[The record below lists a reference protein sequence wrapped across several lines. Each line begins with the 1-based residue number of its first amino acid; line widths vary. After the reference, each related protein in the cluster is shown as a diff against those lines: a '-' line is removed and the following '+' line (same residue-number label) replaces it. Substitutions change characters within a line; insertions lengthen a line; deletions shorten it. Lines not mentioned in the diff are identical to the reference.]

1 MAQAA
6 VSQFSAVLDDAV
18 EAERLRKAEEERARL
33 TRALVT
39 AVKTT
44 NYAAV
49 ERLTQDQV
57 SPMRLQIN
65 DVPADVL
72 HNAEGSAVCHP
83 LCTASLLHILTSALN
98 QSTQTSGCLEV
109 LLRAGADVH
118 LRDDAGKTPLH
129 WAATLASLD
138 QMTMLLA
145 EGARPNDVDNQ
156 QVTPLHCLLGNGI
169 ASREL
174 GQSAL
179 DTLVRPLL
187 DAAADPTMR
196 DARGFRPYDL
206 QSPVAGAG
214 PAAVEAARA
223 AAAPDTAA
231 PEAPGPPC
239 ARCQGDHQ
247 SALCPYYARP
257 KDKGGGGRWAA
268 LRPQIAARAR
278 ALDEQRDTF
287 LRSVVLLLM
296 WRRSESCR
304 LPFLADDVL
313 QQIVLFACPDHGL
326 AASWRAHFREINHF
340 GALLQEWRRR
350 AAAARAA
357 APAQLSEASVVELG
371 DQHDNADRL
380 RFKVTWTKATTASGK
395 GLRQRLLLTLEE
407 FMERAKEIEEMAAA
421 DEPDPASAVSG
432 EIV

>member
-1 MAQAA
+1 MMRQ
-6 VSQFSAVLDDAV
+6 
-18 EAERLRKAEEERARL
+18 
-33 TRALVT
+33 LVT
-39 AVKTT
+39 AVK
-44 NYAAV
+44 
-49 ERLTQDQV
+49 
-57 SPMRLQIN
+57 I
-65 DVPADVL
+65 ADV
-72 HNAEGSAVCHP
+72 AACSGSATPRRGPAVCP
-83 LCTASLLHILTSALN
+83 SINTCPRTCCTTPRVRPPVTRCARRALHILTSALN
-98 QSTQTSGCLEV
+98 QSPQTTSCLGS
-109 LLRAGADVH
+109 LLAVGADVH
-118 LRDDAGKTPLH
+118 ARDDAGKTPLH
-129 WAATLASLD
+129 WAATLATLD
-138 QMTMLLA
+138 HMTLLLA
-145 EGARPNDVDNQ
+145 EGADANAVDSTHT
-156 QVTPLHCLLGNGI
+156 TPLHCLLGNGI

-187 DAAADPTMR
+187 DAAPTR
-196 DARGFRPYDL
+196 RCATRGFPAIRCRPRRRRRPGRR
-206 QSPVAGAG
+206 Q
-214 PAAVEAARA
+214 AAR

-257 KDKGGGGRWAA
+257 KDKAGGVRWAA
-268 LRPQIAARAR
+268 LRAQIAARAR
-278 ALDEQRDTF
+278 ALYEQRDTF

-357 APAQLSEASVVELG
+357 APSQLSEASVVELG

-380 RFKVTWTKATTASGK
+380 RFMARG
-395 GLRQRLLLTLEE
+395 RRRRRR
-407 FMERAKEIEEMAAA
+407 RARAAPGA
-421 DEPDPASAVSG
+421 PHPRGACGAG
-432 EIV
+432 EGD